1 MYFEIK
7 NGIRESNEKKCGV
20 LDFRETESGNIC
32 GIRTPSQTLK
42 YLTLRHSP
50 SAIGVSSDVYVSV
63 HYSLK
68 LYTPRT
74 PKK

>member
-1 MYFEIK
+1 MKKSAGCWIFMK
-7 NGIRESNEKKCGV
+7 LRAGI
-20 LDFRETESGNIC
+20 LC

-74 PKK
+74 QKK